1 MENINVSLNAQTY
14 NALVS
19 ALANMPN
26 HTNTYWILQEI
37 ERQAKEQMDALEAAE
52 KAEKP
57 DDNED

>member
-37 ERQAKEQMDALEAAE
+37 ERQAKEQMDAFEAAE